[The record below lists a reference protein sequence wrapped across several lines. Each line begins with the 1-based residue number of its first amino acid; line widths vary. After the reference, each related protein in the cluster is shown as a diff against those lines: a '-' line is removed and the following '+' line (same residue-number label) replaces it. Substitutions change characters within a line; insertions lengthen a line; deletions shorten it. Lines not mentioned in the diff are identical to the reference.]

1 MKYDFGA
8 SFFFSFFI
16 LLYGLTLFRPAPK
29 APRNEDIRR
38 ASLSLAELSW
48 NTAVQPKR

>member
-16 LLYGLTLFRPAPK
+16 LLYGIAILRPAPK
-29 APRNEDIRR
+29 STRNGARHS
-38 ASLSLAELSW
+38 AALSW
-48 NTAVQPKR
+48 NTASQPKR